1 MKRGAKIYYGEL
13 YCPVCGTRMV
23 IPRRGLR
30 KQGHIKTMFCGRCG
44 VVRDFVE
51 ETRTMDKKRL
61 ITYRWEPFTA
71 ESVREL
77 TSGIYIEGEQT
88 DAID

>member
-44 VVRDFVE
+44 DMRDFVE
-51 ETRTMDKKRL
+51 ETRVMRGEEDNA
-61 ITYRWEPFTA
+61 IMGNA
-71 ESVREL
+71 EANDPS
-77 TSGIYIEGEQT
+77 
-88 DAID
+88 AN

>member
-1 MKRGAKIYYGEL
+1 MRKRTNTIYGEL
-13 YCPVCGTRMV
+13 YCTVCNQRMV

-51 ETRTMDKKRL
+51 ETRTMDGKERND
-61 ITYRWEPFTA
+61 
-71 ESVREL
+71 
-77 TSGIYIEGEQT
+77 G
-88 DAID
+88 

>member
-1 MKRGAKIYYGEL
+1 MKRGAKVFYGEL

-51 ETRTMDKKRL
+51 ETRTMNG
-61 ITYRWEPFTA
+61 EQA
-71 ESVREL
+71 EMDRK
-77 TSGIYIEGEQT
+77 EQT
-88 DAID
+88 DADS